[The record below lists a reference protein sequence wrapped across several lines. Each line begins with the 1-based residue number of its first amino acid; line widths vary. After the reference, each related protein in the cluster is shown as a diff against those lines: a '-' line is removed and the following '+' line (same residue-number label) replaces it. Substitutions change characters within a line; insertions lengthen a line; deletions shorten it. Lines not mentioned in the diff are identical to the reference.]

1 MEKDPSIKVVA
12 EFGCRNRPVDDP
24 ELKKMFKNKPVVE
37 SYKAVKSSYYDNLKL
52 EKHDFLESLEKI
64 VFDKRNRDLYETIFR
79 N

>member
-1 MEKDPSIKVVA
+1 
-12 EFGCRNRPVDDP
+12 
-24 ELKKMFKNKPVVE
+24 MFKNKPVVE

-64 VFDKRNRDLYETIFR
+64 VFDNRNRDLYETIFR